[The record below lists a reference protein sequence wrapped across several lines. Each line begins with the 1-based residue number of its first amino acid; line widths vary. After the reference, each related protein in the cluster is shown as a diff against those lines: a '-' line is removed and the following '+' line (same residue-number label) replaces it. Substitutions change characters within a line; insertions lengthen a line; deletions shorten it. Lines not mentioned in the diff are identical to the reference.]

1 MPLLP
6 KDLQRFRIDGPNAS
20 PQYIKKTASVVQIA
34 EQLLDCF
41 RFCPDASYGDLN
53 ESLEPLCQS
62 SQRHRLIRGFIH
74 ILESRLTFDET
85 CDIDPVVLREELF
98 KQAAL
103 LDARTFSQM
112 NWRDE
117 ILKQTADKFH
127 ISESQID
134 EHLYS
139 DLRNERKILSFEDI
153 APDELIAEYNLTLAK
168 SLLLYATKV
177 TYTIDIGNGPSQS
190 LRKLFQSLRFF
201 NLLFEAQPIADSF
214 WQFAIDGPS
223 SVLPQP
229 QKYASSLAMFLP
241 TLYLFSAWHATADL
255 ELEGKKCTWQLKPD
269 DFEAPPI
276 HLLQRPSEEAEQL
289 EKRIPE
295 VNPLWE
301 ITHDYPILQLGP
313 QSVWIPDFT
322 IRNKSTGIIAHVEV
336 IGLWRADYLNRRLKN
351 LHHSPGNLILVLSD
365 KLKMD
370 KQKLSDFPIEIVT
383 FKRTPRPQDVI
394 AAAMKCGKK
403 ENSE

>member
-6 KDLQRFRIDGPNAS
+6 KDLQRFKIDGPNAS

-41 RFCPDASYGDLN
+41 RYCPDASYGDLS
-53 ESLEPLCQS
+53 ESLEPLCLS
-62 SQRHRLIRGFIH
+62 SQRHRLIRGLIH
-74 ILESRLTFDET
+74 ILESRLTFDEAF
-85 CDIDPVVLREELF
+85 DIDPVVLREELF
-98 KQAAL
+98 KQAAQI
-103 LDARTFSQM
+103 DGKTFLQM
-112 NWRDE
+112 GWRDD
-117 ILKQTADKFH
+117 ILKRTAEKFH
-127 ISESQID
+127 FSDIQMD

-139 DLRNERKILSFEDI
+139 DLRNERKIQSFEDLE
-153 APDELIAEYNLTLAK
+153 PDELIAEYNLTLAK
-168 SLLLYATKV
+168 SLLLYATKL
-177 TYTIDIGNGPSQS
+177 TFTIDIGTEPAQT
-190 LRKLFQSLRFF
+190 LRKLFQTLRFF
-201 NLLFEAQPIADSF
+201 NLLFEAQPITDSF

-241 TLYLFSAWHATADL
+241 TLYLFSAWHATAEL
-255 ELEGKKCTWQLKPD
+255 ELDGKKCTWQLKPD
-269 DFEAPPI
+269 DFEAPPV
-276 HLLQRPSEEAEQL
+276 HLIQRPSEEAEQL

-301 ITHDYPILQLGP
+301 ITHDTPILQIGP
-313 QSVWIPDFT
+313 QNVWIPDFSL
-322 IRNKSTGIIAHVEV
+322 RNKSTGITAHVEV

-351 LHHSPGNLILVLSD
+351 LHNSPGNLILVLSD

-370 KQKLSDFPIEIVT
+370 KQKLSDLPIEMVF

-394 AAAMKCGKK
+394 AAAMKCGKC
-403 ENSE
+403 